1 MKRKI
6 LAMTMTGMLVM
17 SMLAGC
23 GTKDTETSVTDTVV
37 STQKEVTSNK
47 ISTESSVTMI
57 QNTANELSNVITEL
71 QTAKENSFEKMVLT
85 YQTES
90 ITITDKTIND
100 HKTNQKFT
108 AAKTEQKTAFLNTQG
123 IPQVS
128 LTFKTVTKVEQ
139 PLKIEVTWK
148 DKEGAET
155 QKQATVNI
163 NVVPE
168 SLKVVKPLTENQ
180 KISET
185 VKKYDFDVFA
195 KNVADNAKDAVESA
209 IVKNSNVQF
218 GKPGHYDVVYEV
230 VLKSD
235 KNTENVTS
243 NTNKQDIPVD
253 VEIVDKEETDQFDDV
268 ITENVK
274 PGDDP
279 TAKPESN
286 KDDNS
291 DKNKNESDKNTSD
304 KNDSNKNDSNKND
317 SNKNDSNKNDSNKN
331 DSNKNDKPSNG
342 GSSNNKPNNG
352 GSSNNKP
359 NNGGNSDNKPNN
371 GGGSNNKPSKPDN
384 GGQAEKP
391 QHKHSYSASVTKQP
405 TCSSTG
411 TRTYTCSC
419 GDSYTES
426 IPAVDHHWQHHDATG
441 HYDKV
446 VDQPAWDEPIYETR
460 AVCGG
465 CGAQFKTADEAVEHI
480 MMDFGDACQ
489 NYHTEDVQ
497 TGTIHHEATYK
508 DVWVQD
514 SPAYDE
520 CTNCGARK

>member
-90 ITITDKTIND
+90 ITITDKAIND

-108 AAKTEQKTAFLNTQG
+108 AAKTEQKTAFFNKQG

-195 KNVADNAKDAVESA
+195 KNVADNAKDTVESA
-209 IVKNSNVQF
+209 TVKNSNVQF

-286 KDDNS
+286 KDDAS
-291 DKNKNESDKNTSD
+291 DK
-304 KNDSNKNDSNKND
+304 
-317 SNKNDSNKNDSNKN
+317 NKNDSNKNDSNKN

-342 GSSNNKPNNG
+342 GNSNNKPNNG

-359 NNGGNSDNKPNN
+359 NNGGNSNNKPDNN
-371 GGGSNNKPSKPDN
+371 GNSNNKPSKPDN

-446 VDQPAWDEPIYETR
+446 VDQPAWDEPIYETH
-460 AVCGG
+460 AFCYG
-465 CGAQFKTADEAVEHI
+465 CGQ
-480 MMDFGDACQ
+480 DFGPGEAGVIAAGK
-489 NYHTEDVQ
+489 HTMAVFGDGCDSYYSEEVQ
-497 TGTIHHEATYK
+497 AGTIHHEATYK

-520 CTNCGARK
+520 CINCGARK

>member
-90 ITITDKTIND
+90 ITITDKAIND

-108 AAKTEQKTAFLNTQG
+108 AAKTEQKTAFFNKQG

-195 KNVADNAKDAVESA
+195 KNVADNAKDTVESA
-209 IVKNSNVQF
+209 TVKNSNVQF

-253 VEIVDKEETDQFDDV
+253 VEIVDKEETNQFDDV

-286 KDDNS
+286 KDDTS
-291 DKNKNESDKNTSD
+291 DKNKNESDTNTSD
-304 KNDSNKNDSNKND
+304 
-317 SNKNDSNKNDSNKN
+317 KN

-384 GGQAEKP
+384 GGQTEKP

-411 TRTYTCSC
+411 TRTYICSC

-426 IPAVDHHWQHHDATG
+426 IPAVDHNWQHHDATG

-460 AVCGG
+460 AICYG
-465 CGAQFKTADEAVEHI
+465 CGAQFKTADEAGEHT
-480 MMDFGDACQ
+480 MMHFGDGCDS
-489 NYHTEDVQ
+489 YYVDDVQ

>member
-37 STQKEVTSNK
+37 STQKEATSNK

-90 ITITDKTIND
+90 ITITDKAIND

-108 AAKTEQKTAFLNTQG
+108 AAKTEQKTAFFNKQG

-195 KNVADNAKDAVESA
+195 KNVADNAKDTVESA
-209 IVKNSNVQF
+209 TVKNSNVQF

-286 KDDNS
+286 KDDT
-291 DKNKNESDKNTSD
+291 SDKNTSD
-304 KNDSNKNDSNKND
+304 KNDSNKNDSNKNDSNKNDSNKNDSNKND

-359 NNGGNSDNKPNN
+359 NNGG
-371 GGGSNNKPSKPDN
+371 GSNNKPSKPDN
-384 GGQAEKP
+384 GGQTEKP

-460 AVCGG
+460 AICYG
-465 CGAQFKTADEAVEHI
+465 CGAQFKTTQEALEHT
-480 MMDFGDACQ
+480 MKDFGDGCDS
-489 NYHTEDVQ
+489 YYTDDVQ

>member
-90 ITITDKTIND
+90 ITITDKAIND

-108 AAKTEQKTAFLNTQG
+108 AAKTEQKTAFFNKQG

-195 KNVADNAKDAVESA
+195 KNVADNAKDTVESA
-209 IVKNSNVQF
+209 TVKTSNVQF

-286 KDDNS
+286 KDDTS

-331 DSNKNDKPSNG
+331 DSNKNDSNKNDKPSNG
-342 GSSNNKPNNG
+342 GSSN
-352 GSSNNKP
+352 
-359 NNGGNSDNKPNN
+359 NKPNN

-426 IPAVDHHWQHHDATG
+426 IPAVDHNWQHHDATG

-460 AVCGG
+460 AICNG
-465 CGAQFKTADEAVEHI
+465 CRASFKTVDEVIEHLA
-480 MMDFGDACQ
+480 MSGCSGYYVD
-489 NYHTEDVQ
+489 EVQ

>member
-90 ITITDKTIND
+90 ITITDKAIND

-108 AAKTEQKTAFLNTQG
+108 AAKTEQKTAFFNKQG

-195 KNVADNAKDAVESA
+195 KNVADNAKDTVESA
-209 IVKNSNVQF
+209 TVKNSNVQF

-286 KDDNS
+286 KDDT
-291 DKNKNESDKNTSD
+291 SDKNTSD
-304 KNDSNKNDSNKND
+304 KNDSNKNDSNKNDSNKND

-384 GGQAEKP
+384 GGQTEKP

-460 AVCGG
+460 AICYG
-465 CGAQFKTADEAVEHI
+465 CGAQFKTTQEALEHT
-480 MMDFGDACQ
+480 MKDFGDGCDS
-489 NYHTEDVQ
+489 YYTDDVQ

-514 SPAYDE
+514 SPAYDG

>member
-17 SMLAGC
+17 SMFAGC

-195 KNVADNAKDAVESA
+195 KNVADNAKDTVESA
-209 IVKNSNVQF
+209 TVKNSNVQF

-286 KDDNS
+286 KDDT
-291 DKNKNESDKNTSD
+291 SDKNTSD
-304 KNDSNKNDSNKND
+304 
-317 SNKNDSNKNDSNKN
+317 KNDSNKN

-359 NNGGNSDNKPNN
+359 NNGGNSNNKPNNNKPNN
-371 GGGSNNKPSKPDN
+371 GGGSNNKPSKPNN
-384 GGQAEKP
+384 GGQTEKP

-460 AVCGG
+460 AICYG
-465 CGAQFKTADEAVEHI
+465 CGAQFKTTQEALEHT
-480 MMDFGDACQ
+480 MKDFGDGCDSYYTD
-489 NYHTEDVQ
+489 NVQ

>member
-6 LAMTMTGMLVM
+6 LAMTGMLVM

-23 GTKDTETSVTDTVV
+23 GTKDTETSVIDTVV

-108 AAKTEQKTAFLNTQG
+108 AAKTEQNTAFLNTQG
-123 IPQVS
+123 VPQVS

-195 KNVADNAKDAVESA
+195 KNVADNAKDTVESA
-209 IVKNSNVQF
+209 TVKNSNVQF

-286 KDDNS
+286 KDDAS
-291 DKNKNESDKNTSD
+291 DK
-304 KNDSNKNDSNKND
+304 
-317 SNKNDSNKNDSNKN
+317 NKNDSNKNDSNKN

-342 GSSNNKPNNG
+342 GNSNNKPNNG

-359 NNGGNSDNKPNN
+359 NNGGNSNNKPDNN
-371 GGGSNNKPSKPDN
+371 GNSNNKPSKPDN
-384 GGQAEKP
+384 GGQTEKP

-446 VDQPAWDEPIYETR
+446 VDQPAWDEPIYETH
-460 AVCGG
+460 AICAG
-465 CGAQFKTADEAVEHI
+465 CGQ
-480 MMDFGDACQ
+480 DFGPGEAGAIAAL
-489 NYHTEDVQ
+489 NHTMKDFNDSCSSYYADDVQ

-508 DVWVQD
+508 DVWVQG

>member
-17 SMLAGC
+17 SMFAGC

-195 KNVADNAKDAVESA
+195 KNVADNAKDTVESA
-209 IVKNSNVQF
+209 TVKNSNVQF

-286 KDDNS
+286 KDDT
-291 DKNKNESDKNTSD
+291 SDKNTSD
-304 KNDSNKNDSNKND
+304 
-317 SNKNDSNKNDSNKN
+317 KNDSNKN

-359 NNGGNSDNKPNN
+359 NNGGNSNNKPNNNKPNNGGGSNNKPNNNKPNN
-371 GGGSNNKPSKPDN
+371 GGGSNNKPSKPNN
-384 GGQAEKP
+384 GGQTEKP

-460 AVCGG
+460 AICYG
-465 CGAQFKTADEAVEHI
+465 CGAQFKTTQEALEHT
-480 MMDFGDACQ
+480 MKDFGDGCDSYYTD
-489 NYHTEDVQ
+489 NVQ

>member
-23 GTKDTETSVTDTVV
+23 GTKDTETSVIDTVV

-123 IPQVS
+123 VPQVS

-195 KNVADNAKDAVESA
+195 KNVADNAKDTVESA
-209 IVKNSNVQF
+209 TVKNSNVQF

-253 VEIVDKEETDQFDDV
+253 IEIVDKEETNQFDDV

-304 KNDSNKNDSNKND
+304 KNDSNKND

-460 AVCGG
+460 AICNG
-465 CGAQFKTADEAVEHI
+465 CGASFKTVDEVIEHLA
-480 MMDFGDACQ
+480 MSGCSGYYVD
-489 NYHTEDVQ
+489 EVQ